1 MMRRTDKP
9 TEPDEPLL
17 FDLPL
22 AGPGLEEEEEPLL
35 DQPPRQTTRPARGSR
50 ALASSA
56 PSAPAPPELPLAS
69 PAQVPPR
76 KARPVPVPD
85 PEPDLLNAEPGPASE
100 FAGRSHRFAAGG
112 ADLLVHAAILVLAL
126 LGVRGM
132 GVRPGLAAW
141 PAFTLFLLSFSF
153 LYTVLPLA
161 FWGHTLG
168 MALRGITSR
177 NRDGEPLTFDQTV
190 RRWLGG
196 IVTVA
201 ALGLP
206 LLVTGDRRSLT
217 DLLSGSASYPEEG
230 PA

>member
-1 MMRRTDKP
+1 MMRRPDK
-9 TEPDEPLL
+9 TKEPDEPLL

-22 AGPGLEEEEEPLL
+22 AGPGLGDEEEPLL
-35 DQPPRQTTRPARGSR
+35 DQPRRRLTPPTSP
-50 ALASSA
+50 
-56 PSAPAPPELPLAS
+56 APA
-69 PAQVPPR
+69 PR
-76 KARPVPVPD
+76 KARPVRVPD
-85 PEPDLLNAEPGPASE
+85 PEPEPLDSDSETESVPTGE
-100 FAGRSHRFAAGG
+100 FAGRGHRFSAGG
-112 ADLLVHAAILVLAL
+112 ADLLVHAAIAVLAL

-132 GVRPGLAAW
+132 GVRTDLSAW
-141 PAFTLFLLSFSF
+141 PAFAVFLLSFSF

-168 MALRGITSR
+168 MAWAGITSR

-201 ALGLP
+201 TVGLP

-217 DLLSGSASYPEEG
+217 DVLSGSASYPGEG